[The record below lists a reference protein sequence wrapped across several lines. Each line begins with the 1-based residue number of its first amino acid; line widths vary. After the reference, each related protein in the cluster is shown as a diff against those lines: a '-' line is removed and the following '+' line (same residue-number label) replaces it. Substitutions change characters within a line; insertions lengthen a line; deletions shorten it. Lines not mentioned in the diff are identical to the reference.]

1 MKTSTC
7 VGRFTSFVSAICATL
22 AATVLTQ
29 PEVHAQSKDKGGASG
44 ARYVE
49 SSDASGTSMAVV
61 VGKMPLAHTA
71 QVMPVDVQGRVIG
84 ASSGA
89 LQVEKTLDNLSA
101 ALAEAQSGID
111 RLVKVNVYV
120 TKPGMVREVEKAFS
134 RRFSGKAKPA
144 VSYVETKLPHPD
156 VFVAM
161 DGVATTAMDAGP
173 TAVARRASSKLPGS
187 QFSSHVAVLP
197 EGVKVYVSGQAEKG
211 DMKEATR
218 KTMESLVQTLKHL
231 GVNRGQI
238 VQLKAFLQPISAV
251 PEVEREIAKLFTDQ
265 PVPPL
270 VFVEWIS
277 TTPIEIELIA
287 SGGDQ
292 GSRANEPIDYLTPP
306 GMKASPVY
314 SKVTRINFGKVIYVS
329 GLYGNTAQ
337 AAEPQVKE
345 IFASLG
351 FLLEQTGSDLRHLV
365 KATYYVSDEE
375 SSRKLNDL
383 RPAYY
388 DPKSPPAASKAMV
401 AGVANEGKTVTLDM
415 IAVSNR

>member
-1 MKTSTC
+1 MKTSFC
-7 VGRFTSFVSAICATL
+7 VGRVTSLVLAICAAL

-29 PEVHAQSKDKGGASG
+29 PGAQAQGKEKGKTSG
-44 ARYVE
+44 VRYVE

-71 QVMPVDVQGRVIG
+71 QVMPLDVQGRVIG

-101 ALAEAQSGID
+101 ALAEAQSGSD

-120 TKPGMVREVEKAFS
+120 TKPSMVREVEKVFA
-134 RRFSGKAKPA
+134 RRFSGRAKPA
-144 VSYVETKLPHPD
+144 VSYVETKLPNPD
-156 VFVAM
+156 ALVAM
-161 DGVATTAMDAGP
+161 DGVATTTLDIGTMS
-173 TAVARRASSKLPGS
+173 VARRASAQLPGS
-187 QFSSHVAVLP
+187 QSASHVAVLP
-197 EGVKVYVSGQAEKG
+197 VGVKIYVSGQAEKG

-218 KTMESLVQTLKHL
+218 KTMESLLQTLQHL
-231 GVNRGQI
+231 SVNRSQI

-251 PEVEREIAKLFTDQ
+251 PEVEREIAKLFADQ

-292 GSRANEPIDYLTPP
+292 GSQANEPIDYLTPP

-314 SKVTRINFGKVIYVS
+314 SKVTRINFGNTIYLS
-329 GLYGNTAQ
+329 GLYGNTSQ

-351 FLLEQTGSDLRHLV
+351 FLLEQAGSDLRHLV
-365 KATYYVSDEE
+365 KATYYVSDDE
-375 SSRKLNDL
+375 SSRKLNDM
-383 RPAYY
+383 RPSYY
-388 DPKSPPAASKAMV
+388 DPKRPPAASKAMV
-401 AGVANEGKTVTLDM
+401 AGVASEGKTVTLDM
-415 IAVSNR
+415 LAVCNR